1 MIETIFYSK
10 AASFLANP
18 QEQVVAITQLSTQVT
33 IHVDV
38 KVAWSLFD
46 TDFSEVNKKTLYCP
60 KAKMEIILGS
70 NGHFRSD
77 SHIINTNL
85 KAAQISELKK
95 YILFHFPNIDKASE
109 VISTPKQEVAKIK
122 KQEISKE
129 EKINNAP
136 LIKMAEY
143 EEPRYDYEY
152 CNGYPNHNFIGIIG
166 KNGETIEIDFNA
178 HEELFD
184 PKSGNIKNYPVAHA
198 FNLYD
203 ENHENL
209 ANRNKLILIC
219 NHIKEEALF
228 QVNLVPTE
236 DIKYYGKLLKAR
248 EEYKLAVGK
257 LPQAIKFK
265 NSLSELLEETDD
277 EELPWIE

>member
-1 MIETIFYSK
+1 MNKFIQTK
-10 AASFLANP
+10 TARFLANP
-18 QEQVVAITQLSTQVT
+18 PKEVVDITQLSSAVT
-33 IHVDV
+33 THLDV
-38 KVAWSLFD
+38 KVTWSLLD
-46 TDFSEVNKKTLYCP
+46 TDYSKVDKKSLYCS
-60 KAKMEIILGS
+60 KANMEITLGA
-70 NGHFRSD
+70 NGHLRS
-77 SHIINTNL
+77 SNHIINTYLNPS
-85 KAAQISELKK
+85 QVNELKQ
-95 YILFHFPNIDKASE
+95 YILFNFPDINKVSE
-109 VISTPKQEVAKIK
+109 ILTTQKSGVSTVKKQELSREDKIK
-122 KQEISKE
+122 KFKFLE
-129 EKINNAP
+129 
-136 LIKMAEY
+136 MAVY
-143 EEPRYDYEY
+143 EEPYYDNEY

-178 HEELFD
+178 HENLFD
-184 PKSGNIKNYPVAHA
+184 PISGDIKNYPVAHA

-209 ANRNKLILIC
+209 AHRNKLILTC

-277 EELPWIE
+277 KELPWIE

>member
-1 MIETIFYSK
+1 METIFYSK
-10 AASFLANP
+10 AASFFANP

-38 KVAWSLFD
+38 EVAWSLFD
-46 TDFSEVNKKTLYCP
+46 TDFREIDKKILYCP

-85 KAAQISELKK
+85 KPAQISELKK

-109 VISTPKQEVAKIK
+109 VISTPKQKVATVK
-122 KQEISKE
+122 KQELSKE
-129 EKINNAP
+129 KRIQNLP
-136 LIKMAEY
+136 FIKMTEY
-143 EEPRYDYEY
+143 EEPYYDNEY
-152 CNGYPNHNFIGIIG
+152 CNGYPSHNFIGIIG

-178 HEELFD
+178 HENLFD
-184 PKSGNIKNYPVAHA
+184 PKNGEVKNYPVAHA
-198 FNLYD
+198 YNLYD

-209 ANRNKLILIC
+209 AHKNKFILIC
-219 NHIKEEALF
+219 THLKKEALF
-228 QVNLVPTE
+228 QIDLIPTE
-236 DIKYYGKLLKAR
+236 DIKYYGQLLKAR
-248 EEYKLAVGK
+248 EKYKLAVGR
-257 LPQAIKFK
+257 LPQPIKFK
-265 NSLSELLEETDD
+265 SSLSELIDETDD